1 MIYFLIKQLKD
12 YETETIPVII
22 KDPMIHAEFRGLNH
36 QFEPVFC
43 LLQMW
48 INSDFKTGSQ
58 SMPKGMLHTFKHFC
72 SILFRARDE
81 G

>member
-43 LLQMW
+43 LLQM
-48 INSDFKTGSQ
+48 
-58 SMPKGMLHTFKHFC
+58 
-72 SILFRARDE
+72 
-81 G
+81 